1 MPTSSTATTIR
12 SQPSSGGRNA
22 VAIAIPYAMTK
33 YRMSCTRTPVSTTI
47 AVPAA
52 RRRRQK
58 ITPTPVTNIAS
69 VESMNGAPRMAPTP
83 IASVSAPPPPKAIAM
98 IGIIVSGKAVPTA
111 ASTDPTAPCA
121 RSSFRPNHSM
131 PFVNSSAPT
140 RITTN
145 ATTSTRASTSA
156 LQRRGGGDGDEHD
169 DEHEERD
176 HGEPPVA
183 RRDEPEAGHGDPA
196 DRQRDHEQDP
206 GPQEALGAERDDR
219 RRDVAEV
226 EGRDRAVAQRVD
238 PRGQRE
244 HDADRDEAHG
254 DPGPGDQQAADRGLH
269 RIGGVRAGARRR
281 GSGHSARALIAIW
294 SAVYR
299 STTTNSQRRTRTSTR
314 CATRDPSVA
323 PANTPSAMGPATNG
337 SISSRSR

>member
-22 VAIAIPYAMTK
+22 VAIAMPYATTK

-69 VESMNGAPRMAPTP
+69 VESMNGAPRIAPTP

-98 IGIIVSGKAVPTA
+98 IGIIVSGNAVPTG
-111 ASTDPTAPCA
+111 ASTEPTAPCA

-131 PFVNSSAPT
+131 PLVNSSAPT

-145 ATTSTRASTSA
+145 ATTSTSASTSV
-156 LQRRGGGDGDEHD
+156 LQGRGGGDGDEHD
-169 DEHEERD
+169 DQHEERD
-176 HGEPPVA
+176 HGEPPVT
-183 RRDEPEAGHGDPA
+183 RRDEPDAGDRDA
-196 DRQRDHEQDP
+196 TDRQRDHEQDP

-219 RRDVAEV
+219 RGDVAEI
-226 EGRDRAVAQRVD
+226 ERRDRAVAQRVD
-238 PRGQRE
+238 TGGQRE
-244 HDADRDEAHG
+244 DDADRDEAHG
-254 DPGPGDQQAADRGLH
+254 EPRPGDQEPADRGLH
-269 RIGGVRAGARRR
+269 RVGRVGARARRR
-281 GSGHSARALIAIW
+281 RGGHSASALIAIW
-294 SAVYR
+294 RAVYR

-314 CATRDPSVA
+314 CATRDPTVA
-323 PANTPSAMGPATNG
+323 PANTPSAIGPATNG